1 MTDLSLI
8 SIAKSG
14 LEARGGV
21 GVMRTV
27 FGLLVGISC
36 VGAFG
41 STLLEEAEGGEGL
54 GPTGWGR

>member
-1 MTDLSLI
+1 M
-8 SIAKSG
+8 
-14 LEARGGV
+14 